1 VSTARREAAASASG
15 ALGVATLVALAV
27 GNLVLWVA
35 AAPPGQPTGRFL
47 GEMLGAE
54 AVLLFS
60 CALVLATIL
69 PPIERAFGGLDRVAL
84 WHRRAAEAG
93 VLLLVPHIV
102 LATSAPD
109 RYATSAGPG
118 LGDLALIGLGLLGLW
133 ALAPSLRASR
143 WPGLI
148 RRMAAAS
155 YERWLTAH
163 RLTGLFVI
171 AAVAHGA
178 LVAPTLHHST
188 LLKVVFLT
196 IGGVGTLA
204 YLYRELLAR
213 YFIPLYE
220 YSVSD
225 VRRLN
230 DNALELSLEPTGEP
244 LAFAPGQFVFIEL
257 GGPGAWQRH
266 PFSVSSSPSDRRLE
280 LTIKASGDYTSEIF
294 EKLTPGVPAK
304 VAGPFGGFDYRQGG
318 REQVWIAGGI
328 GVTPFMSWI
337 RSIDGGFDREISFY
351 YSVAHRED
359 ALYIDEIRTVA
370 AQHPSL
376 RVHLVCA
383 ETDGMLKPADVLS
396 AIPPGVTPWVYM
408 CGPPPM
414 MKSFATGLHAA
425 GISRSHV
432 RWEQFAAR

>member
-1 VSTARREAAASASG
+1 
-15 ALGVATLVALAV
+15 
-27 GNLVLWVA
+27 
-35 AAPPGQPTGRFL
+35 
-47 GEMLGAE
+47 
-54 AVLLFS
+54 
-60 CALVLATIL
+60 
-69 PPIERAFGGLDRVAL
+69 
-84 WHRRAAEAG
+84 
-93 VLLLVPHIV
+93 
-102 LATSAPD
+102 
-109 RYATSAGPG
+109 
-118 LGDLALIGLGLLGLW
+118 
-133 ALAPSLRASR
+133 
-143 WPGLI
+143 
-148 RRMAAAS
+148 
-155 YERWLTAH
+155 
-163 RLTGLFVI
+163 
-171 AAVAHGA
+171 
-178 LVAPTLHHST
+178 
-188 LLKVVFLT
+188 
-196 IGGVGTLA
+196 
-204 YLYRELLAR
+204 
-213 YFIPLYE
+213 
-220 YSVSD
+220 
-225 VRRLN
+225 
-230 DNALELSLEPTGEP
+230 
-244 LAFAPGQFVFIEL
+244 
-257 GGPGAWQRH
+257 
-266 PFSVSSSPSDRRLE
+266 VSSSPSDRRLE